1 MKITLKL
8 IGFLAV
14 FLSGC
19 AGGSGFEAT
28 VISSEQTEVV
38 VKGDKNIP
46 SEWTQSVD
54 PVPYLD
60 VPASSSELKT
70 NGTDATTPDK
80 ELEIIGG
87 VGRGAIVSKVDQPP
101 YGTPVPGKP
110 HLVRSPFSDQGFVDV
125 SGHPPETEVKCPYTG
140 KIFLVP

>member
-1 MKITLKL
+1 MKMALKL
-8 IGFLAV
+8 ICLLPV
-14 FLSGC
+14 LLSGC
-19 AGGSGFEAT
+19 AGGAGFEAT
-28 VISSEQTEVV
+28 VISADQSEVV
-38 VKGDKNIP
+38 GKKDKNMP

-60 VPASSSELKT
+60 SPSSSSQANPNDGGDSDK
-70 NGTDATTPDK
+70 DK

-110 HLVRSPFSDQGFVDV
+110 QLVRSPFSDQGFVDV
-125 SGHPPETEVKCPYTG
+125 SGHPPETEVKCPYTA